1 MGRFCRLEGRL
12 STMWSLQGTMR
23 VGSSTSGLTLIT
35 H

>member
-1 MGRFCRLEGRL
+1 MGRFCRLEGK
-12 STMWSLQGTMR
+12 TFDDVEFKGTMR